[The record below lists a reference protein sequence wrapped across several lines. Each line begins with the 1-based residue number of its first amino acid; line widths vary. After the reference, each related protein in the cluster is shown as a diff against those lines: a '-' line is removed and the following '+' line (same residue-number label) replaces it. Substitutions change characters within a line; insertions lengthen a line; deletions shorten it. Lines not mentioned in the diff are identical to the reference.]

1 MSIVAMES
9 QCMKKIIIHVAVKSD
24 LMLSDQKTLQIIP
37 LILVELAK
45 SVDCDFSSTKLAL
58 QNVSVCRKHISCQ
71 EISTIFC

>member
-1 MSIVAMES
+1 MHE
-9 QCMKKIIIHVAVKSD
+9 KIMIHVAVKSD

-58 QNVSVCRKHISCQ
+58 QKVSVVVNTYLAKKLAQYFAR
-71 EISTIFC
+71 